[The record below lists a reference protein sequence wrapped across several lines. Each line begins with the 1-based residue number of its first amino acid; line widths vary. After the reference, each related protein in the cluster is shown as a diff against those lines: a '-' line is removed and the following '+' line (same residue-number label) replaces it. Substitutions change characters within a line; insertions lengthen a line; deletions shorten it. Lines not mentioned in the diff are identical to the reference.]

1 MKVQKAKTLD
11 ELYEEASDYD
21 LVITAEAS
29 TADSLESRLDETRLG
44 KFAATPQRLAYG
56 DELAE
61 EDFKRDIFLKLVN
74 REGLRWKQ
82 ASYLLSNAISCWKNT
97 GDLESIKDHGFSG
110 EAIEKVIEVLRET
123 DNPLQALEEYKI
135 SGDKDVAVLAP
146 YQLNEL
152 DRKILPDNYDEIGLF
167 RDEQRDLTDFN
178 IFNSSNALI
187 QALRENIERIG
198 AENVGVVVD
207 PSSGYQS
214 LLESSLT
221 SSEIPY
227 LKQQDITEDTDLRT
241 FLSLMR
247 TGLSS
252 KRVRVGDIRPVL
264 QELNVVVSVRDSEK
278 FIEDLEDGVL
288 EEFREFFT
296 MMEHLPFKEVIR
308 KYEEFTGRDLSSV
321 KEILEELDIED
332 EIVSEGRINQIEYY
346 LDSFAPAEDI
356 EEDGVLFA
364 DPKKVSRVDRPVVF
378 FVGMDADWRQ
388 EPENMAWIDQDRRE
402 ENNLK
407 DFKSLIQSG
416 KPVFMVQ
423 DKEMNEDI
431 TPCFYLNEIL
441 DEEFVNFRELPH
453 KRVRPEKVELDD
465 GFERRP
471 LDVENGE
478 VEALSQSSL
487 NNFAMSPRFYYVS
500 ELVSDPDEENLEKGN
515 LFHDYAEFYVN
526 YPDFADERPD
536 EEIVKFMIERI
547 APFADDLDLEK
558 LETEFKIGINNI
570 RNFVKQKEVSRDEID
585 GYEKKDREENIFS
598 EKYER
603 PIRSRITEMWFEDE
617 DLGGRGKIDF
627 IQDEGNLVDYKSGRR
642 KSEKKVVKKSKVA
655 LYSDEQYPNFQA
667 PMYLAYHR
675 KKVPDRELNFTFFHF
690 LDNIGDEV
698 TGTAEI
704 EDNIV
709 TVTYY
714 PETFQEKAGSNE
726 AFEMLIKDVA
736 KSNDRRKTLE
746 KLGCH
751 QYKKFLEENLIPK
764 VHDKK
769 EMRTTEFAQD
779 FKAFA
784 KKEVGDYK
792 YVRKGIDSALN
803 KLVEYHSRNYFK
815 EDIDE
820 FEEFL
825 KDKIEE
831 LNEYRGSRFPLDAN
845 PDDLPDRDLI
855 IK

>member
-11 ELYEEASDYD
+11 EIYEEVKEYD
-21 LVITAEAS
+21 LVLTAEAS
-29 TADSLESRLDETRLG
+29 IADSLNSRLDEPRLG
-44 KFAATPQRLAYG
+44 KFAVTPQRLAYG

-74 REGLRWKQ
+74 EEGLRWKQ

-97 GDLESIKDHGFSG
+97 GDLDSLKDYGFTG
-110 EAIEKVIEVLRET
+110 EAVEKVIKVLRET
-123 DNPLQALEEYKI
+123 NNPLQALEEYRI
-135 SGDKDVAVLAP
+135 SEDKNIAVLAP
-146 YQLNEL
+146 YQLNKL
-152 DRKILPDNYDEIGLF
+152 DKKILPETYDEIGLF
-167 RDEQRDLTDFN
+167 TDEKEKLPEFN
-178 IFNSSNALI
+178 VFNSSNTLI
-187 QALRENIERIG
+187 QALKENIERIG
-198 AENVGVVVD
+198 AENIGVVVD

-221 SSEIPY
+221 SSGIPY

-252 KRVRVGDIRPVL
+252 KRVRVRDIRPVL
-264 QELNVVVSVRDSEK
+264 QELNVTVSVRDSEK
-278 FIEDLEDGVL
+278 FIEDLKDGSL

-308 KYEEFTGRDLSSV
+308 KYEDFTGRGLESV
-321 KEILEELDIED
+321 KKILEELAIED
-332 EIVSEGRINQIEYY
+332 EMVSEGRINQIEYY

-388 EPENMAWIDQDRRE
+388 EPENTAWIDQEKRE
-402 ENNLK
+402 KQNLD
-407 DFKSLIQSG
+407 DFRSLIQSG

-431 TPCFYLNEIL
+431 TPCFYLNEII
-441 DEEFVNFRELPH
+441 DEDFLNFRELLH
-453 KRVRPEKVELDD
+453 KRVRPEKAEFED
-465 GFERRP
+465 GFERKP
-471 LDVENGE
+471 LDVENGK

-487 NNFAMSPRFYYVS
+487 NSFAMSPRFYYIS

-515 LFHDYAEFYVN
+515 IFHDYAEFYVN

-536 EEIVKFMIERI
+536 EEIVKLMVERI
-547 APFADDLDLEK
+547 GPFADDLDLEK
-558 LETEFKIGINNI
+558 LETEFRIGINNI
-570 RNFVKQKEVSRDEID
+570 RKFVKEKDVLREEIE
-585 GYEKKDREENIFS
+585 GYEKKDREKNIFS
-598 EKYER
+598 EKYDR
-603 PIRSRITEMWFEDE
+603 PVRSKITEMWFEDKG
-617 DLGGRGKIDF
+617 LGGKGKIDF
-627 IQDEGNLVDYKSGRR
+627 IQDEKNLVDYKSGRR
-642 KSEKKVVKKSKVA
+642 KSEKKVIKKSKVP

-675 KKVPDRELNFTFFHF
+675 GKVPDQELKFTFFHF

-698 TGTAEI
+698 TGKAEI

-714 PETFQEKAGSNE
+714 PEIFREKAGSNE
-726 AFEMLIKDVA
+726 AFEMLIRDVA
-736 KSNDRRKTLE
+736 KSNERRKTLE

-751 QYKKFLEENLIPK
+751 QYKKFMEENSIPE

-769 EMRTTEFAQD
+769 EIRATDFAQE
-779 FKAFA
+779 FRSYV

-792 YVRKGIDSALN
+792 YVRKGVDSALN
-803 KLVEYHSRNYFK
+803 KLVEYHSKNYFK

-825 KDKIEE
+825 EEKLDE
-831 LNEYRGSRFPLDAN
+831 LNDYRGSRFPLDAN
-845 PDDLPDRDLI
+845 PDELPDRDLI

>member
-11 ELYEEASDYD
+11 EIYEQVKEYD
-21 LVITAEAS
+21 LVLTAEAS
-29 TADSLESRLDETRLG
+29 TADSLNSRLDEARLG
-44 KFAATPQRLAYG
+44 KFAVTPQRLAYG

-74 REGLRWKQ
+74 EEGLRWKQ

-97 GDLESIKDHGFSG
+97 GNLEELEDYGFSG
-110 EAIEKVIEVLRET
+110 EAMEKVIQVLRET
-123 DNPLQALEEYKI
+123 DNPLQALEDYRI
-135 SGDKDVAVLAP
+135 SEDKNVAVVAP

-152 DRKILPDNYDEIGLF
+152 DRKILPENYDEISLF
-167 RDEQRDLTDFN
+167 TEEEKDLPDFN
-178 IFNSSNALI
+178 VFNSSNTLI
-187 QALRENIERIG
+187 QALKENIENIG
-198 AENVGVVVD
+198 PEKVGVVVD

-252 KRVRVGDIRPVL
+252 KRVRVRDIRPVL
-264 QELNVVVSVRDSEK
+264 QELNVTVSVRDSEK
-278 FIEDLEDGVL
+278 FIEDLEDGSL
-288 EEFREFFT
+288 EEFRDFFT

-308 KYEEFTGRDLSSV
+308 KYEEFTGRGLDSV
-321 KEILEELDIED
+321 KEILEELDIEN
-332 EIVSEGRINQIEYY
+332 EMVSEGRINQIEYY

-388 EPENMAWIDQDRRE
+388 EPENMQWVDQESRE
-402 ENNLK
+402 EENLK

-431 TPCFYLNEIL
+431 TPCFYLNEII
-441 DEEFVNFRELPH
+441 DEDFVNFRELPH
-453 KRVRPEKVELDD
+453 IRVRPEKVELDD
-465 GFERRP
+465 GFDRNP
-471 LDVENGE
+471 LDVDNGK

-487 NNFAMSPRFYYVS
+487 NNFAMSPRFYYIS

-536 EEIVKFMIERI
+536 KEIIEFMVERI

-558 LETEFKIGINNI
+558 LETEFRIGINNI
-570 RNFVKQKEVSRDEID
+570 RNFVREKDVSREEIE
-585 GYEKKDREENIFS
+585 GYEKKNREENIFS

-603 PIRSRITEMWFEDE
+603 PIRSKITEMWFEDQ

-627 IQDEGNLVDYKSGRR
+627 IQDESNLVDYKSGRR

-655 LYSDEQYPNFQA
+655 LYNDEQYPNFQA

-675 KKVPDRELNFTFFHF
+675 KKVPDQELNFTFFHF

-698 TGTAEI
+698 TGRAEI

-714 PETFQEKAGSNE
+714 PQTFQEKVASNE
-726 AFEMLIKDVA
+726 AFEMLIRDVA

-751 QYKKFLEENLIPK
+751 QFKKFLEQNPIPK

-769 EMRTTEFAQD
+769 EIRKTDFAQD
-779 FKAFA
+779 FRSYA

-803 KLVEYHSRNYFK
+803 KLVEFHSKNYFK

-825 KDKIEE
+825 EDKIKE
-831 LNEYRGSRFPLDAN
+831 LNEFKGSRFPLDAN
-845 PDDLPDRDLI
+845 PDELPDRDLI